1 MITYRKTVDLY
12 INSLYSFFNP
22 FTPRVLDGAE
32 FCEVTL
38 TFEYVDETLW
48 SDHSNETSLPVLTH
62 GATCFFTISQNEIW
76 DFLLNFTFGT
86 FASERV
92 NKMNSLRS
100 RRRNW

>member
-1 MITYRKTVDLY
+1 MVTYRKTVDLY
-12 INSLYSFFNP
+12 TNSLYSFFNP

-62 GATCFFTISQNEIW
+62 GATCFSRFHKMK
-76 DFLLNFTFGT
+76 FGIFCMWIT
-86 FASERV
+86 GVKGVICYFRPV
-92 NKMNSLRS
+92 VR
-100 RRRNW
+100 

>member
-62 GATCFFTISQNEIW
+62 GATCFSRFHKMK
-76 DFLLNFTFGT
+76 FGI
-86 FASERV
+86 FC
-92 NKMNSLRS
+92 
-100 RRRNW
+100 

>member
-12 INSLYSFFNP
+12 TNSLYSFFNP

-38 TFEYVDETLW
+38 TFESVDETLW

-62 GATCFFTISQNEIW
+62 GATCFSRFHKMK
-76 DFLLNFTFGT
+76 FGI
-86 FASERV
+86 FC
-92 NKMNSLRS
+92 
-100 RRRNW
+100 

>member
-38 TFEYVDETLW
+38 TFESVDETLW

-62 GATCFFTISQNEIW
+62 GATCFSRFHNMK
-76 DFLLNFTFGT
+76 FGI
-86 FASERV
+86 FC
-92 NKMNSLRS
+92 
-100 RRRNW
+100 